1 MEDAKFVRLI
11 NLFILYSK
19 LYNFFVC
26 VCVWGGGGGGG
37 GNLAKSLNF
46 KTFGNLIQF

>member
-19 LYNFFVC
+19 LYNFFF

-37 GNLAKSLNF
+37 DLAKSLNF
-46 KTFGNLIQF
+46 KTFGNLIQL